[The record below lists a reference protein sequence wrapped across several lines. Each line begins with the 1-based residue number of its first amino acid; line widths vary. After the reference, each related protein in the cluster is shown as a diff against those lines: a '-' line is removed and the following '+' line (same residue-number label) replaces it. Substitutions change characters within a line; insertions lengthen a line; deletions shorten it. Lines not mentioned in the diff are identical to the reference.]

1 VTRGLRKQRRRLS
14 DSLTALAARSFPAA
28 RASDALAVRDCAR
41 DAIDA
46 GGLRVLTRECMSLVS
61 AGLRVRAGL
70 ARRELRTAPWREAL
84 AVLTLPLASALLVVW
99 VFGFVPRYDHW
110 PLGEG
115 WALLLSGSVAAVVGA
130 ALMSRWLTAAG
141 AVVLFVAAASPYIGW
156 ASPPALSHP
165 SFFDGGAGAVDFG
178 ATSLVPALLLFAGAL
193 SLPRARLRSAR
204 LIAGRLALGLGPGIV
219 ALVVLLPAPTPEPT
233 YGAYAVPGVGNTVV
247 PGPTFEGPPYPFPY
261 IWHAD
266 TLIQV
271 LGVVLAIAL
280 VVTWREVRAKPANA
294 VACGLVLASIS
305 YAVAWLVF
313 RELVPFG
320 LWVYDAWWT
329 GVLTLLPLTLAL
341 LLVRRGGRQDW
352 PTPPA
357 SPAARSPSRT

>member
-1 VTRGLRKQRRRLS
+1 
-14 DSLTALAARSFPAA
+14 
-28 RASDALAVRDCAR
+28 
-41 DAIDA
+41 
-46 GGLRVLTRECMSLVS
+46 
-61 AGLRVRAGL
+61 
-70 ARRELRTAPWREAL
+70 
-84 AVLTLPLASALLVVW
+84 
-99 VFGFVPRYDHW
+99 
-110 PLGEG
+110 
-115 WALLLSGSVAAVVGA
+115 VVGA
-130 ALMSRWLTAAG
+130 AFASRWLTAAG
-141 AVVLFVAAASPYIGW
+141 ALVLFVAAASPYVGL

-193 SLPRARLRSAR
+193 SLPRARLRPAR

-233 YGAYAVPGVGNTVV
+233 YGAYVVPGPGKTVV

-261 IWHAD
+261 LWHAD
-266 TLIQV
+266 TLVQV

-280 VVTWREVRAKPANA
+280 VVTWREARTKPANA
-294 VACGLVLASIS
+294 VAGGLVLASIS

-313 RELVPFG
+313 RELLPFG

-329 GVLTLLPLTLAL
+329 AVLTVLPLTLAL

-352 PTPPA
+352 ATPPA
-357 SPAARSPSRT
+357 SPAARSPSRTSAPAR